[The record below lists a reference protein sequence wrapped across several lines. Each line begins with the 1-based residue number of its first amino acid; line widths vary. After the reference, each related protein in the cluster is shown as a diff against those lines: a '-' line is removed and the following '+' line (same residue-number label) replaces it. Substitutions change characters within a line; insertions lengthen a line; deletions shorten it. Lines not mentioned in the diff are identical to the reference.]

1 MPGKSEMLLIEG
13 DMVSMFFNL
22 KYDTDN
28 IGNNFLFLVLFLVF
42 HLVHILLV
50 ILSLQFQQLSTETLH
65 KKYNSRKKCAE
76 LLKKWP
82 IISLSTIR
90 YDISK
95 RPILTLSPPIN
106 FFESALQCIVSP
118 AHCHAICHQR

>member
-1 MPGKSEMLLIEG
+1 MPGKSQMLLIEG

-42 HLVHILLV
+42 HLIHVLLV
-50 ILSLQFQQLSTETLH
+50 ILSLQFQLLSTETLH
-65 KKYNSRKKCAE
+65 KKIQQSEEMCRTIQKM
-76 LLKKWP
+76 P
-82 IISLSTIR
+82 IISLSPIR

-95 RPILTLSPPIN
+95 PDIN
-106 FFESALQCIVSP
+106 SFA
-118 AHCHAICHQR
+118 AN